1 VIFLTKVKQLSQ
13 TTSHRLSRYL
23 CEHALQSLNIHW
35 ALNWEGS
42 FLSDGSFFFWVLA
55 YEGIQ
60 SREEFFEVYS
70 YQLVSIGADFF
81 LELLLIDMKF
91 LEASYDRIGGAG
103 VMDLFQ
109 N

>member
-1 VIFLTKVKQLSQ
+1 MIFLTKIKQLSQ
-13 TTSHRLSRYL
+13 PTSHRLRRYL

-35 ALNWEGS
+35 ALNREGS
-42 FLSDGSFFFWVLA
+42 FLSDGPFFFWVLA

-60 SREEFFEVYS
+60 SREEFFEIYS
-70 YQLVSIGADFF
+70 YQLISIGADFF
-81 LELLLIDMKF
+81 LELLLIDMEL
-91 LEASYDRIGGAG
+91 LEASYDRIGGAC